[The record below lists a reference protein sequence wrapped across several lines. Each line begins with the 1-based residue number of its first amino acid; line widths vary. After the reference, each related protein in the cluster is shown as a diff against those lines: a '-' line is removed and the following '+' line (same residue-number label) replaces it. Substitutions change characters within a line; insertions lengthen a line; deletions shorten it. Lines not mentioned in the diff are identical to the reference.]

1 MDINRIVRKIFI
13 YTTVFLPLVAAY
25 LVSAAVITHL
35 FEKWPVYHMTLS
47 TAAAAVIFSFGFHP
61 LRQRI
66 QTFLDAKFFRQ
77 FADREEQL
85 HELSREVITHTTPEA
100 MSEALMRVIAHV
112 LHPKAGA
119 LYLRAP
125 DRSGFVRMSQIGSSR
140 LPERMEEENELAR
153 YFRSHPQPFV
163 RDAASTLGSP
173 KGTRSK
179 NGREDAA

>member
-1 MDINRIVRKIFI
+1 MDINRVVRKIFI
-13 YTTVFLPLVAAY
+13 YTTVFLPLVSAY
-25 LVSAAVITHL
+25 LIAAGVISHF
-35 FEKWPVYHMTLS
+35 FEKWPVYETAFS
-47 TAAAAVIFSFGFHP
+47 TAAAAVIFSFGFYP

-77 FADREEQL
+77 FADREDQL

-100 MSEALMRVIAHV
+100 MSDALMRVIAQA

-119 LYLRAP
+119 LYLRAR
-125 DRSGFVRMSQIGSSR
+125 DRSGFVRMSQIASSG

-163 RDAASTLGSP
+163 RDISSNIGSP
-173 KGTRSK
+173 QSTRAK
-179 NGREDAA
+179 PGREDAA

>member
-1 MDINRIVRKIFI
+1 MVRKIFI
-13 YTTVFLPLVAAY
+13 YATVFLPLVVTY
-25 LVSAAVITHL
+25 LVSAAVIAHF
-35 FEKWPVYHMTLS
+35 FENWPLCQSAFS

-61 LRQRI
+61 LRRHI

-77 FADREEQL
+77 FADREEKL

-100 MSEALMRVIAHV
+100 MSDALMRVIAQA

-125 DRSGFVRMSQIGSSR
+125 DRSGFVRMSQIASSK

-153 YFRSHPQPFV
+153 YFRGHPQPFV
-163 RDAASTLGSP
+163 RDAASTIGSP
-173 KGTRSK
+173 QSTRAK